1 MDIRAAEIS
10 AILKQQIANFGAEA
24 DVAEVGQV
32 LSVGDG
38 IARVYGLDN
47 VQAGEMV
54 EFSDGVKGMA
64 LNLESDNVGVVI
76 FGEDRNIK
84 EGDTVKRTKSIVDV
98 PVGKGLLG
106 RVVDPLGNP
115 IDGKGP
121 IEATERRV
129 VDVKAPG
136 ILPRKSVH
144 EPVQT
149 GIKAIDAMIPV
160 GRGQREL
167 VIGDR
172 QTGKTA
178 ICIDTILNQKEIN
191 AAGDESKKLY
201 CVYVAIGQK
210 RSTVA
215 QIVKTLEDNGALE
228 YSIVVAATASEPA
241 PLQFLAPFAGCAMGE
256 YFRDNGMHA
265 LMIYDDLSKQA
276 VAYRQ
281 MSLLLRRPPG
291 REAYPGDVF
300 YLHSRLLERAAKL
313 NADHGAGS
321 LTALPIIETQAN
333 DVSAYIPTN
342 VISITDGQI
351 FLETDLFYQG
361 IRPAVNVGL
370 SVSRVGSSAQI
381 KAMKQ
386 VAGKI
391 KGELAQ
397 YRELAAFAQF
407 GSDLDATTQR
417 ILARGDRL
425 TELMKQP
432 QYSPLQVEE
441 QVCVIFAGVRGY
453 LDKMPKNRVQEF
465 EKEFLRH
472 LHADHA
478 GLLKTVRE
486 TGKLEKA
493 DEDKLVSI
501 LDSFVKKFA

>member
-1 MDIRAAEIS
+1 MEIRAAEIS

-32 LSVGDG
+32 LSIGDG
-38 IARVYGLDN
+38 IARIYGLDK

-54 EFSDGVKGMA
+54 EFANGMKGMA
-64 LNLESDNVGVVI
+64 LNLETDNVGVVV
-76 FGEDRNIK
+76 FGDDSGIR
-84 EGDTVKRTKSIVDV
+84 EGDVVKRTGAIVEV
-98 PVGKGLLG
+98 PVGQGLLG
-106 RVVDPLGNP
+106 RVVDGLGNP

-121 IEATERRV
+121 LLDVKMTRV
-129 VDVKAPG
+129 EVKAPG
-136 ILPRKSVH
+136 IIPRKSVH

-149 GIKAIDAMIPV
+149 GLKAIDALVPV

-167 VIGDR
+167 IIGDR

-178 ICIDTILNQKEIN
+178 VAIDTILNQKDAN
-191 AAGDESKKLY
+191 AGTDESKKLY

-215 QIVKTLEDNGALE
+215 QIVKTLQDYGAMQ

-241 PLQFLAPFAGCAMGE
+241 PLQFLAPYTGCAMGE
-256 YFRDNGMHA
+256 YFRDNGMHG

-313 NADHGAGS
+313 SDAHGGGS
-321 LTALPIIETQAN
+321 LTALPIIETQAG

-351 FLETDLFYQG
+351 FLETELFYRG
-361 IRPAVNVGL
+361 IRPAINVGL
-370 SVSRVGSSAQI
+370 SVSRVGSAAQI

-386 VAGKI
+386 VAGRI
-391 KGELAQ
+391 KLELAQ
-397 YRELAAFAQF
+397 YREMASFAQF
-407 GSDLDATTQR
+407 ASDLDASTQR
-417 ILARGDRL
+417 LLARGSRL
-425 TELMKQP
+425 TELLKQA
-432 QYSPLQVEE
+432 QFSPLAVEE
-441 QVCVIFAGVRGY
+441 QVVSIFAGVRGY
-453 LDKMPKNRVQEF
+453 LDKIEVGAIGRF
-465 EKEFLRH
+465 ETSLLSE
-472 LHADHA
+472 LHSKAPDILESIRDKRELTADNEEK
-478 GLLKTVRE
+478 LKT
-486 TGKLEKA
+486 
-493 DEDKLVSI
+493 
-501 LDSFVKKFA
+501 FVEGFARTFV